1 MALEAG
7 ELFASFHVDI
17 SGVDRELEGIEKR
30 FERLGQ
36 DSAGSLGTG
45 LQLGAALARAG
56 VSAAMVALGNAG
68 AAAAGRA
75 LSASV
80 GAGIGRAF
88 GQGLAQ
94 GIRNAQGEAGAA
106 AGSLGQA
113 AAGALRQALDSH
125 SPSRVTRDIG
135 QDFDLGLTLGLQRGA
150 NGVHRAAGELGELAA
165 EALRQ
170 SLPRTAES
178 GGAGME
184 SRTVRQV
191 IDGAAVAGVAA
202 VPNAGWAED
211 AARMIAAALNGVS
224 VRMDGE
230 QVGAL
235 VAPTVSERIAR
246 QANWRRNGTV

>member
-7 ELFASFHVDI
+7 TLFASFHVDT

-36 DSAGSLGTG
+36 DSVSSLGSG
-45 LQLGAALARAG
+45 MRLGAALAQAG
-56 VSAAMVALGNAG
+56 VSAALWNLGSVG
-68 AAAAGRA
+68 AQAAGRA

-94 GIRNAQGEAGAA
+94 GIRGAQGEAGYAASGLGQTAA
-106 AGSLGQA
+106 A
-113 AAGALRQALDSH
+113 ALRRVLDSH

-135 QDFDLGLTLGLQRGA
+135 RDFDLGLTLGLQRGA
-150 NGVHRAAGELGELAA
+150 AGVDRAAGDVGSLAA
-165 EALRQ
+165 EALRR
-170 SLPRTAES
+170 SLPGAAERN
-178 GGAGME
+178 GGSAAE
-184 SRTVRQV
+184 TTVQQV
-191 IDGAAVAGVAA
+191 IYGMAGGSTAAAPA
-202 VPNAGWAED
+202 AGWTEEC
-211 AARMIAAALNGVS
+211 ARVIAAALNGVS

>member
-17 SGVDRELEGIEKR
+17 SGVDRELAGIEKR

-36 DSAGSLGTG
+36 DSVSSLGTG
-45 LQLGAALARAG
+45 MQLGAALARAG
-56 VSAAMVALGNAG
+56 VSGAMAALGNAG
-68 AAAAGRA
+68 ATAAGRA
-75 LSASV
+75 LSGAV

-94 GIRNAQGEAGAA
+94 GIRSGQNEAGAA
-106 AGSLGQA
+106 AASLGQTA
-113 AAGALRQALDSH
+113 AEALRRALDSH

-135 QDFDLGLTLGLQRGA
+135 QDFDLGLTLGLRRGA
-150 NGVHRAAGELGELAA
+150 AGVDQAAGNVGEMAA

-170 SLPRTAES
+170 ALPREAERN
-178 GGAGME
+178 GAAME
-184 SRTVRQV
+184 SRTVQQV
-191 IDGAAVAGVAA
+191 IYGAGGMGAATA
-202 VPNAGWAED
+202 PDAGWTAD
-211 AARMIAAALNGVS
+211 AARVIAAALNGVS

-246 QANWRRNGTV
+246 QANWRRNGTI

>member
-1 MALEAG
+1 M
-7 ELFASFHVDI
+7 
-17 SGVDRELEGIEKR
+17 
-30 FERLGQ
+30 
-36 DSAGSLGTG
+36 
-45 LQLGAALARAG
+45 
-56 VSAAMVALGNAG
+56 
-68 AAAAGRA
+68 
-75 LSASV
+75 
-80 GAGIGRAF
+80 
-88 GQGLAQ
+88 
-94 GIRNAQGEAGAA
+94 
-106 AGSLGQA
+106 
-113 AAGALRQALDSH
+113 
-125 SPSRVTRDIG
+125 TRDIG

-178 GGAGME
+178 GGANTE

-191 IDGAAVAGVAA
+191 IDGAEVAGVAA
-202 VPNAGWAED
+202 VPNAAWAED

>member
-17 SGVDRELEGIEKR
+17 SGVDRELAGIEKR
-30 FERLGQ
+30 FEKLGQ
-36 DSAGSLGTG
+36 ESVSSLGTG
-45 LQLGAALARAG
+45 LQLGAALAQAG
-56 VSAAMVALGNAG
+56 VSGALAALGNAG

-75 LSASV
+75 LSSAV
-80 GAGIGRAF
+80 GASIGRGF

-94 GIRNAQGEAGAA
+94 GIRASQSEAGAA
-106 AGSLGQA
+106 AARLGQTA
-113 AAGALRQALDSH
+113 AAALRRALDSH
-125 SPSRVTRDIG
+125 SPSRVAREIG
-135 QDFDLGLTLGLQRGA
+135 QDFDLGLTLGLQRDIA
-150 NGVHRAAGELGELAA
+150 GVQQAAGNVGEMAA

-170 SLPRTAES
+170 ALPRTAERN
-178 GGAGME
+178 GGDVE
-184 SRTVRQV
+184 HRTVQQV
-191 IDGAAVAGVAA
+191 TYGTAGIGSAAAG
-202 VPNAGWAED
+202 NIGWTEE

>member
-17 SGVDRELEGIEKR
+17 SGVDRELAGIEKR
-30 FERLGQ
+30 FEKLGQ
-36 DSAGSLGTG
+36 ESVSSLGTG
-45 LQLGAALARAG
+45 LQLGAALAQAG
-56 VSAAMVALGNAG
+56 VSGALAALGNAG

-75 LSASV
+75 LSSAV
-80 GAGIGRAF
+80 GASIGRGF

-94 GIRNAQGEAGAA
+94 GIRASQSEAGAA
-106 AGSLGQA
+106 AASLGQTA
-113 AAGALRQALDSH
+113 AAALRRALDSH
-125 SPSRVTRDIG
+125 SPSRVAREIG
-135 QDFDLGLTLGLQRGA
+135 QDFDLGLTLGLQRDIA
-150 NGVHRAAGELGELAA
+150 GVQQAAGNVGEMAA

-170 SLPRTAES
+170 ALPRTAERN
-178 GGAGME
+178 GGGTE
-184 SRTVRQV
+184 YRTVRQV
-191 IDGAAVAGVAA
+191 IYGTADGNAT
-202 VPNAGWAED
+202 VPHTGWTED